1 MKRSSSGNKSGTRS
15 AADSKPQH
23 IKYVEA
29 MLHQQEINYYEK
41 NLASQLIE
49 FTNYFTSEMINEA
62 QINRRYRDKEGNTP
76 LSNSDLKLAIKFKQ
90 VNTFTRPVSTQT
102 V

>member
-1 MKRSSSGNKSGTRS
+1 MKRSSSGSRSGTRPI
-15 AADSKPQH
+15 AETKPQH

-29 MLHQQEINYYEK
+29 MLHQQGVNFYEK

-49 FTNYFTSEMINEA
+49 FTNYYTCEMINEA

-76 LSNSDLKLAIKFKQ
+76 LSNSDIKLAIKFKH
-90 VNTFTRPVSTQT
+90 VNTFTKPVST
-102 V
+102 